1 MKVESSALVSK
12 FLVSSPCLSVHAY
25 RCQNCQTLVTTDN
38 AAPAVSVM
46 SSSAQ
51 APALCQT
58 NTTAII
64 RYQTLG
70 HGTKTNTR
78 QAL

>member
-12 FLVSSPCLSVHAY
+12 FLISSLCLCVHAH

-70 HGTKTNTR
+70 HGTKTNRR